1 MYDFAYARALEA
13 IAMGETRENTREY
26 ITRHNRVLG
35 TTFER
40 AAADALTDALRQG
53 VEREDI
59 DPSWFEDSQ
68 YHADYPLG
76 A

>member
-13 IAMGETRENTREY
+13 IAMGEPRESTRDYLIDDNGLPRAT
-26 ITRHNRVLG
+26 V
-35 TTFER
+35 ER

-59 DPSWFEDSQ
+59 DPSWFADSQ
-68 YHADYPLG
+68 YHGDYPLG